1 MPVTLTINGRPI
13 TAPEGA
19 TILDAARAA
28 GIHIPTLCHHPDLST
43 VGACRMCVVTV
54 EKAKGLQTACTTPVF
69 EGMVV
74 DTESKDARDTRR
86 FVLEM
91 LLSDHP
97 NECMKC
103 EVNGDCELQDLVYE
117 YDVPWPEGHGKR
129 HTYPIDPDPNP
140 FIFIDRNKCI
150 YCSRC
155 IRACSEIQ
163 NRDVWNFAYRGFKSK
178 LVAGADQKLLDARC
192 ESCGQCVAYCPVG
205 ALYDKMSLG
214 QGRTSQITKVRTTCS
229 YCGVGCNF
237 DLNVRNGKVVRV
249 TSAPD
254 APVNGMATCV
264 KGRYGYDYVHHP
276 DRLTRPMARA
286 KWLDPVE
293 LDRRLAEGVWR
304 YITPAPAT
312 PQAGTPS
319 GASPLGPE
327 ADAEAR
333 PHRRTGKYTRF
344 AESYKGASAKEE
356 EHVATPQAGTPP
368 AREAK
373 PGRASGANRKTS
385 PWVEVDWDTALDVV
399 ARKFAAIKAESGG
412 DALAMLTSA
421 KCTSEENYLVNKLA
435 RQVIGT
441 NNIDHCAR
449 L

>member
-1 MPVTLTINGRPI
+1 MTITLTINNQRVV
-13 TAPEGA
+13 APDGA
-19 TILDAARAA
+19 TILEAARGA
-28 GIHIPTLCHHPDLST
+28 GIRIPTLCHHPDLSN
-43 VGACRMCVVTV
+43 VGACRMCVVSV
-54 EKAKGLQTACTTPVF
+54 EKARGVQTACTTPVF

-74 DTESKDARDTRR
+74 DTESEDARDTRR
-86 FVLEM
+86 FVLGM

-117 YDVPWPEGHGKR
+117 YNVPWPEHDGAR

-150 YCSRC
+150 LCSRC
-155 IRACSEIQ
+155 VRACAEMQ
-163 NRDVWNFAYRGFKSK
+163 NRDVWNLSDRGFGSK
-178 LVAGADQKLLDARC
+178 LVAGADQNLLDARC

-214 QGRTSQITKVRTTCS
+214 QGRLSQVTKVRTTCS

-237 DLNVRNGKVVRV
+237 DLHVRNTLTGAGSRIVRV
-249 TSAPD
+249 TTAPD

-264 KGRYGYDYVHHP
+264 KGRYGYDYVHHS
-276 DRLTRPMARA
+276 DRLKRPMVRA
-286 KWLDPVE
+286 QWLDAAELNQRMANGEWRIADGREPV
-293 LDRRLAEGVWR
+293 A
-304 YITPAPAT
+304 ASK
-312 PQAGTPS
+312 PQM
-319 GASPLGPE
+319 
-327 ADAEAR
+327 ADAKKR
-333 PHRRTGKYTRF
+333 KRDGH
-344 AESYKGASAKEE
+344 
-356 EHVATPQAGTPP
+356 QPP
-368 AREAK
+368 AVSHK
-373 PGRASGANRKTS
+373 QS
-385 PWVEVDWDTALDVV
+385 PWVEVDWDTALNVV
-399 ARKFAAIKAESGG
+399 ARKFAGIKAASGG
-412 DALAMLTSA
+412 DAIAVLTSA

>member
-1 MPVTLTINGRPI
+1 MTITLTINHQRVA
-13 TAPEGA
+13 APDGA
-19 TILDAARAA
+19 TILEAARGA
-28 GIHIPTLCHHPDLST
+28 GIRIPTLCHHPDLSN
-43 VGACRMCVVTV
+43 VGACRMCVVSV
-54 EKAKGLQTACTTPVF
+54 EKARGVQTACTTPVF
-69 EGMVV
+69 AGMVV

-86 FVLEM
+86 FVLQM

-97 NECMKC
+97 NECMRC

-117 YDVPWPEGHGKR
+117 YDVPWPEHNGAR
-129 HTYPIDPDPNP
+129 HAYPIDPDPNP

-150 YCSRC
+150 LCSRC
-155 IRACSEIQ
+155 VRACAEIQ
-163 NRDVWNFAYRGFKSK
+163 NRDVWNIADRGFGSK
-178 LVAGADQKLLDARC
+178 LVAGADQNMLDARC

-214 QGRTSQITKVRTTCS
+214 QGRASQVTKVRTTCS

-237 DLNVRNGKVVRV
+237 DLNVRNNRIVRV
-249 TSAPD
+249 TSAAD

-276 DRLTRPMARA
+276 DRLTRPLVRA
-286 KWLDPVE
+286 QWLDAAE
-293 LDRRLAEGVWR
+293 MDRRTANGEWR
-304 YITPAPAT
+304 IAHERMANERISESTNRQTQPTVDKRSRRKSSA
-312 PQAGTPS
+312 QIGHGGTF
-319 GASPLGPE
+319 
-327 ADAEAR
+327 ADS
-333 PHRRTGKYTRF
+333 KF
-344 AESYKGASAKEE
+344 AD
-356 EHVATPQAGTPP
+356 
-368 AREAK
+368 
-373 PGRASGANRKTS
+373 S

-412 DALAMLTSA
+412 DAIAMLTSA
-421 KCTSEENYLVNKLA
+421 KCTNEENYLADKLA

>member
-1 MPVTLTINGRPI
+1 MAVTLTINHQRVV
-13 TAPEGA
+13 APDGA
-19 TILDAARAA
+19 TILEAARDA
-28 GIHIPTLCHHPDLST
+28 GIRIPTLCHHPDLSN
-43 VGACRMCVVTV
+43 VGACRMCVVSV
-54 EKAKGLQTACTTPVF
+54 ERARGVQTACTTPVF

-86 FVLEM
+86 FVLQM

-117 YDVPWPEGHGKR
+117 YDVPWPEHNGAR

-140 FIFIDRNKCI
+140 FVFIDRNKCI
-150 YCSRC
+150 LCTRC
-155 IRACSEIQ
+155 VRACAEIQ
-163 NRDVWNFAYRGFKSK
+163 NRDVWNLADRGFGSK
-178 LVAGADQKLLDARC
+178 LVAGADQNMLDARC

-214 QGRTSQITKVRTTCS
+214 QGRVSQVTKVRTTCS

-237 DLNVRNGKVVRV
+237 DLNVRNNRIVRV
-249 TSAPD
+249 TSAHD

-276 DRLTRPMARA
+276 DRLKRPMVRA
-286 KWLDPVE
+286 QWLDAAE
-293 LDRRLAEGVWR
+293 MTQRLATSEWRIAEGREPV
-304 YITPAPAT
+304 AANK
-312 PQAGTPS
+312 PQM
-319 GASPLGPE
+319 
-327 ADAEAR
+327 ADAKKR
-333 PHRRTGKYTRF
+333 KRDGH
-344 AESYKGASAKEE
+344 
-356 EHVATPQAGTPP
+356 QPP
-368 AREAK
+368 AVSHK
-373 PGRASGANRKTS
+373 QS
-385 PWVEVDWDTALDVV
+385 PWVEVDWDTALGVV
-399 ARKFAAIKAESGG
+399 ARKFAGIKAESGG
-412 DALAMLTSA
+412 DAIAMLTSA
-421 KCTSEENYLVNKLA
+421 KCTSEENYLANKLA

>member
-1 MPVTLTINGRPI
+1 
-13 TAPEGA
+13 
-19 TILDAARAA
+19 
-28 GIHIPTLCHHPDLST
+28 
-43 VGACRMCVVTV
+43 VGACRLCVVSV
-54 EKAKGLQTACTTPVF
+54 EKAKGLLTACTTPVF

-74 DTESKDARDTRR
+74 DSESKDARDTRR

-140 FIFIDRNKCI
+140 FVFIDRNKCI
-150 YCSRC
+150 LCTRC
-155 IRACSEIQ
+155 VRACAEMQ
-163 NRDVWNFAYRGFKSK
+163 NRDVWSFAYRGFKSK

-214 QGRTSQITKVRTTCS
+214 AGRLSQVTKVRTTCS

-237 DLNVRNGKVVRV
+237 DLNVRNDKVVRI

-293 LDRRLAEGVWR
+293 LDRRLAEGGWR
-304 YITPAPAT
+304 YITPAPA
-312 PQAGTPS
+312 S
-319 GASPLGPE
+319 SLGPE

-333 PHRRTGKYTRF
+333 PRRRTGKYTRF
-344 AESYKGASAKEE
+344 AESYKGASAKED
-356 EHVATPQAGTPP
+356 EHA
-368 AREAK
+368 
-373 PGRASGANRKTS
+373 ANRKTS

-399 ARKFAAIKAESGG
+399 ARKFAAIKAESGP
-412 DALAMLTSA
+412 DALAVLTSA